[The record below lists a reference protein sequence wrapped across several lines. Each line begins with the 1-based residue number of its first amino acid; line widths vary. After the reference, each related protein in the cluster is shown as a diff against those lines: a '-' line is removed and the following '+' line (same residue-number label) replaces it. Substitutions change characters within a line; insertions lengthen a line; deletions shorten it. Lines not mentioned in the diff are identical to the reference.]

1 MSNFLGTTVGI
12 IVIVIVVP
20 VVVALVILALRGIT
34 RSDELA
40 NQPREDDGEP
50 EAFPAYSPPKSVTQ
64 PTAVAADVP
73 EPVTAVAET
82 VTETTE
88 PTAESVTAA
97 VEPATETA
105 QTTGESLPEAYC
117 VRCREK
123 RPVAEARYETTS
135 RGRHRIV
142 GRCTVCDSKV
152 TQFVKSPA

>member
-40 NQPREDDGEP
+40 IQSREDDGEP
-50 EAFPAYSPPKSVTQ
+50 EALPAYSPPIPVTQ
-64 PTAVAADVP
+64 ATEVAAEVP
-73 EPVTAVAET
+73 EPATAAAET
-82 VTETTE
+82 VTEATE
-88 PTAESVTAA
+88 PTAESVTTA
-97 VEPATETA
+97 VESATETA
-105 QTTGESLPEAYC
+105 QTAGENLPEAYC

-123 RPVAEARYETTS
+123 RPVAEARYETTP